1 MISFFAPQK
10 IRPQII
16 AINHILIGANPFAET
31 VIFQL
36 QIRRAELT
44 TDGLILC
51 QLILG
56 RSKLCY
62 QRFDFCFQIGY
73 SFLGFT
79 QELFQLAFLLFL
91 HDIFLRYDD
100 KILKILFLNCHLR

>member
-1 MISFFAPQK
+1 MVNHVL
-10 IRPQII
+10 I
-16 AINHILIGANPFAET
+16 AMKLITEP
-31 VIFQL
+31 VIFLL
-36 QIRRAELT
+36 QIRCTELT

-51 QLILG
+51 QFIFG

-79 QELFQLAFLLFL
+79 QELFQFAFQLFL
-91 HDIFLRYDD
+91 HDIFLHCDD
-100 KILKILFLNCHLR
+100 KILKILFLNYYLR